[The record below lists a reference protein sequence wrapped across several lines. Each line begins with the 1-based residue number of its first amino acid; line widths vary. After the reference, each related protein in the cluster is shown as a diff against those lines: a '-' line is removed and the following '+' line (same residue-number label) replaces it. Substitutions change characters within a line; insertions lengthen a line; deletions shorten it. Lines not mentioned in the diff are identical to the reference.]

1 MDIIKKTK
9 NKCPLIHCI
18 TNYVTIN
25 DVTKVIL
32 AYSGSPIMAREI
44 LEGEEI

>member
-25 DVTKVIL
+25 DVAKVIL
-32 AYSGSPIMAREI
+32 AYSGLPVVVREI
-44 LEGEEI
+44 LDGEEI